1 MIGMT
6 NDKMCSPSF
15 CQFITCNVAKWTFSL
30 LLFTSLIPV
39 SFTSVLC
46 CSWFEPF
53 RPSISLKAVFPFRK
67 FNIFYFHFRFMN
79 PTRLHHMW
87 TVTRVTLPAL
97 SCVGTHEVSVQV
109 DVLTLYNI
117 FVLVRW
123 SLEWMPECL
132 WLWTRILSYKLI
144 AEWCSAEY
152 DDSATHSYL
161 QQPGSTAVRQ
171 IRCN

>member
-15 CQFITCNVAKWTFSL
+15 CHWTFSL
-30 LLFTSLIPV
+30 LLFTIPV

-46 CSWFEPF
+46 CSWLEPF
-53 RPSISLKAVFPFRK
+53 RPSYSLKAVFLFRK
-67 FNIFYFHFRFMN
+67 FNIFYFHFCFIN

-87 TVTRVTLPAL
+87 AVTVTRVSLPAL
-97 SCVGTHEVSVQV
+97 SCADTHKVSVQV